1 MGILDGKVALIT
13 GAGGG
18 LGRAHALMFAQ
29 EGARVVVNDLGGELD
44 GDGESTK
51 FADRVVAEIEE
62 AGGEAVANY
71 GSVSSEEDAEQMVEQ
86 AVEAFGQLDIV
97 VNNAGIL
104 RDKTLVKMTTDMWD
118 PVIDVHLT
126 GTFLVTRAA
135 VRKMMQLETPGRI
148 INTTS
153 LAGLLGNFGQTNY
166 SAAKAGIAGITRT
179 VAMETRKYG
188 ITVNAIAPVAK
199 TRMTED
205 IDAVPQQMEPED
217 VSPLVTWLASDEAE
231 DVTGRIFGAHGSH
244 YFEYKTERT
253 PGVDLGDERW
263 TPSRVGERLEEIEQM
278 PRAAAA
284 GGQDDVADQ
293 IEALFAALP
302 ATLEAD
308 RAGSWSATIQFE
320 VKGTGAYTIS
330 VDDGKARFEAGE
342 ADDPDG
348 KVEFDSAA
356 TLLAMAAG
364 ELQPEQAF
372 MSGKIAS
379 DNMDVLTKFGKYFN
393 LAKAAEAIDTG
404 GGIEDDVRTL
414 FSMLPEVFD
423 SEGAGAWSATIQFE
437 VTGTGVYGVE
447 AADGEAT
454 FIDGEVDSA
463 DGKVTFSSADVLLKV
478 ASGEKQAEQ
487 AFMNGEISADNMDVL
502 MKFSKYFDLTAA
514 AARLGE
520 SSQGSEAKPEGLN
533 REMLGEKYKAS
544 ARFVKPPEMIAYA
557 EATEDQNPDY
567 VDIDREGGI
576 IAPPLFTQKLLH
588 EVLGAA
594 ITDDRVNANL
604 LRLVHGEQDMYFHRP
619 LEPWDL
625 VAARAEIVAMEEK
638 STGELLELKQ
648 WLVCEGEIVTESIS
662 GLFIRGDSG
671 GKKRTS
677 GGSAGASEPEQRE
690 IIHEESQFV
699 AEDQSLRYADASG
712 DHNPIHKD
720 PDVAKSAGLP
730 NIILHGMCT
739 MAFAGKAVVD
749 GVLGGDSRGLKRLK
763 VRFAKPVLP
772 EQTVTTRIWEEGTSD
787 EGRRVLGFEAVN
799 DDGVVVLKSGIAE
812 VEDA

>member
-18 LGRAHALMFAQ
+18 LGRAHALLFAD
-29 EGARVVVNDLGGELD
+29 EGARVVVNDLGEID
-44 GDGESTK
+44 SDGETVK
-51 FADRVVAEIEE
+51 TADRVVAEIEE

-71 GSVSSEEDAEQMVEQ
+71 GSVSDEDDAEQMVEQ

-104 RDKTLVKMTTDMWD
+104 RDKTLVKMTREMWD

-135 VRKMMQLETPGRI
+135 VRKMMQLETAGRI

-179 VAMETRKYG
+179 VAMETRKFG

-205 IDAVPQQMEPED
+205 IDAVPTEMEPED
-217 VSPLVTWLASDEAE
+217 VSPLVTWLASAEAE

-253 PGVDLGDERW
+253 PGVDLGEERW
-263 TPSRVGERLEEIEQM
+263 TPSKVGEKLEEIEQM

-293 IEALFAALP
+293 IESLFAALP
-302 ATLEAD
+302 GTLKAD
-308 RAGSWSATIQFE
+308 IAGSWSATIQFE
-320 VKGTGAYTIS
+320 VKGTGTYTIA
-330 VDDGKARFEAGE
+330 VEDGKAQFQTGE

-348 KVEFDSAA
+348 TVEFDSAA

-379 DNMDVLTKFGKYFN
+379 DNMDVLMKFGKFFN
-393 LAKAAEAIDTG
+393 LADAAAE
-404 GGIEDDVRTL
+404 
-414 FSMLPEVFD
+414 
-423 SEGAGAWSATIQFE
+423 
-437 VTGTGVYGVE
+437 
-447 AADGEAT
+447 
-454 FIDGEVDSA
+454 
-463 DGKVTFSSADVLLKV
+463 
-478 ASGEKQAEQ
+478 
-487 AFMNGEISADNMDVL
+487 
-502 MKFSKYFDLTAA
+502 
-514 AARLGE
+514 LGE
-520 SSQGSEAKPEGLN
+520 GGSEDGGAKPEGLN
-533 REMLGEKYKAS
+533 REMLGEKYKES
-544 ARFVKPPEMIAYA
+544 ARFVKEPEMVAYA

-567 VDIDREGGI
+567 VDVDREGGI

-594 ITDDRVNANL
+594 ITDERINADL
-604 LRLVHGEQDMYFHRP
+604 LRLVHGEQDMHFHRP

-638 STGELLELKQ
+638 STGELLQLKQ
-648 WLVCEGEIVTESIS
+648 WLVCEGEVVTESVS

-671 GKKRTS
+671 GAKKKKT
-677 GGSAGASEPEQRE
+677 GGSADRETPERD

-699 AEDQSLRYADASG
+699 ASDQSLRYADASG

-772 EQTVTTRIWEEGTSD
+772 EQTVTTRIWEEGTN
-787 EGRRVLGFEAVN
+787 ELGRRVLGFEATN

-812 VEDA
+812 VEG

>member
-18 LGRAHALMFAQ
+18 LGRAHALLFAQ
-29 EGARVVVNDLGGELD
+29 EGARVVVNDLGGEVD

-71 GSVSSEEDAEQMVEQ
+71 GSVSNEDDAEQMVEQ
-86 AVEAFGQLDIV
+86 AIEAFGKLDIV

-104 RDKTLVKMTTDMWD
+104 RDKTLVKMSKDMWD

-135 VRKMMQLETPGRI
+135 VRQMMKGETAGRI
-148 INTTS
+148 VNTTS

-205 IDAVPQQMEPED
+205 IDAVPQEMEPED

-263 TPSRVGERLEEIEQM
+263 TPSTVGERLAEIEQM

-293 IEALFAALP
+293 IETLFAALP
-302 ATLEAD
+302 ATLKAD
-308 RAGSWSATIQFE
+308 RAGSWSATIQFD
-320 VKGTGAYTIS
+320 VKGTGSYTIA
-330 VDDGKARFEAGE
+330 VKDGKAQFATGE

-348 KVEFDSAA
+348 TVEFDGAA

-372 MSGKIAS
+372 MSGKVAS
-379 DNMDVLTKFGKYFN
+379 DNMDVLMKFGKFFD
-393 LAKAAEAIDTG
+393 LGKAAEAIDTG
-404 GGIEDDVRTL
+404 GGVEDDVHTL

-423 SEGAGAWSATIQFE
+423 SERAGDWSAAIQFE
-437 VTGTGVYGVE
+437 VSGTGVYGVE
-447 AADGEAT
+447 AAGGEAT
-454 FIDGEVDSA
+454 FVHGEVDSP
-463 DGKVTFSSADVLLKV
+463 DGKVTFESAELLLNIANGK
-478 ASGEKQAEQ
+478 KQAEQ
-487 AFMNGEISADNMDVL
+487 AFMNGQISTNSMDVL
-502 MKFSKYFDLTAA
+502 MKFSKYFDLTKA

-520 SSQGSEAKPEGLN
+520 SSADSEAQPEGLN

-544 ARFVKPPEMIAYA
+544 ARFVKPPEMVAYA
-557 EATEDQNPDY
+557 EATEDRNPDY
-567 VDIDREGGI
+567 VEIDRESGI
-576 IAPPLFTQKLLH
+576 IAPPLFTQKLFH

-594 ITDDRVNANL
+594 ITDERVNADL

-619 LEPWDL
+619 LKPWDL
-625 VAARAEIVAMEEK
+625 VAARSEIVAMEEK
-638 STGELLELKQ
+638 STGELLKLKQ

-671 GKKRTS
+671 SKKKKSS
-677 GGSAGASEPEQRE
+677 GSSSDVAPERE

-699 AEDQSLRYADASG
+699 AEDQSLRYAEASG

-720 PDVAKSAGLP
+720 PKVARSAGLP

-812 VEDA
+812 VE